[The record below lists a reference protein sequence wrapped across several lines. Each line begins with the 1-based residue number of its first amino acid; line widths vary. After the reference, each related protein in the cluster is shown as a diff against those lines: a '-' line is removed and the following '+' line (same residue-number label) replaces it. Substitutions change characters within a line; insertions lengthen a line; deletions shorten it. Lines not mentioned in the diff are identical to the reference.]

1 MIIIIAIIIIII
13 IIRRR
18 RRRRRRIVIMV
29 LFPQDKD
36 VTTVLNTVM
45 HNKINKLI
53 TES

>member
-1 MIIIIAIIIIII
+1 MIIIIALIIIIIII

-18 RRRRRRIVIMV
+18 RRRRVIMV

-45 HNKINKLI
+45 LNKINKLI

>member
-1 MIIIIAIIIIII
+1 MIIIISIIIIII
-13 IIRRR
+13 II
-18 RRRRRRIVIMV
+18 RRRIVIMV

>member
-13 IIRRR
+13 IIIT
-18 RRRRRRIVIMV
+18 RRRRIVMMV

>member
-1 MIIIIAIIIIII
+1 MIIIIALIIIIII
-13 IIRRR
+13 III
-18 RRRRRRIVIMV
+18 RRRRIVIMV

-45 HNKINKLI
+45 LNKINKLI

>member
-13 IIRRR
+13 IIII

>member
-1 MIIIIAIIIIII
+1 MIIIIALIIIIII
-13 IIRRR
+13 IIII
-18 RRRRRRIVIMV
+18 RRRRIVIMV

-45 HNKINKLI
+45 LNKINKLI

>member
-1 MIIIIAIIIIII
+1 MIIIIALIIIIII
-13 IIRRR
+13 IR

>member
-1 MIIIIAIIIIII
+1 MIIIIALIIIIII
-13 IIRRR
+13 IIIII
-18 RRRRRRIVIMV
+18 RRRIVIMV

-45 HNKINKLI
+45 LNKINKLI

>member
-13 IIRRR
+13 IIIK
-18 RRRRRRIVIMV
+18 RRIVIMV

>member
-13 IIRRR
+13 IIIII
-18 RRRRRRIVIMV
+18 RRRRRIVIMV

>member
-1 MIIIIAIIIIII
+1 MIIIISIIIIII
-13 IIRRR
+13 IIII

>member
-1 MIIIIAIIIIII
+1 MIIIIALIIIIII
-13 IIRRR
+13 IIR

-45 HNKINKLI
+45 LNKINKLI

>member
-1 MIIIIAIIIIII
+1 MIIIIAIIII

>member
-1 MIIIIAIIIIII
+1 MIIIISIIIIII
-13 IIRRR
+13 IIIII
-18 RRRRRRIVIMV
+18 RRRIVIMV

>member
-1 MIIIIAIIIIII
+1 MIIIIALIIIIII
-13 IIRRR
+13 II
-18 RRRRRRIVIMV
+18 RRRIVIMV

-45 HNKINKLI
+45 LNKINKLI

>member
-13 IIRRR
+13 II
-18 RRRRRRIVIMV
+18 RRRRIVIMV

>member
-1 MIIIIAIIIIII
+1 MIIIIALIIIIII
-13 IIRRR
+13 III
-18 RRRRRRIVIMV
+18 RRRRRIVIMV

-45 HNKINKLI
+45 LNKINKLI

>member
-13 IIRRR
+13 IIIII
-18 RRRRRRIVIMV
+18 RRRRIVIMV